1 VVAVA
6 TSGGGDSTALLHA
19 VLHAAKPLGLRVAA
33 LHVHHGLMPQADEWA
48 ARVQRR
54 CAAWRVRGWPLECL
68 VERLATSPAAGE
80 SIEAWARRERYRALR
95 RMALQCGASLVL
107 LAHHRRDQAET
118 LLLQVLRGGGP
129 AGLAAMPRSAEREG
143 VVWARPWL
151 DLPADAIQ
159 HYLAR
164 YRLAHVD
171 DASNADNRFARSRL
185 RQRIWPELLRQF
197 PYAEAALAHAATRA
211 QEADAA
217 LRELAAI
224 DAAAARAG
232 DTDLSIA
239 MLAGFSPAR
248 RANLLRSWLRGCM
261 GRGAPDSLIGRL
273 VDEACAAAAP
283 ARWPAPPGWVQ
294 RYRGVLRW
302 WAGEA
307 AAVGAAP
314 ASDVFDWSQPGDYP
328 LPALAACVQVR
339 AVRSGGVPAALLQGC
354 RLQARQGGER
364 FQHPGGIARSLK
376 KAFQAAGIAAWQRE
390 APLVFSGD
398 RLLYVPGL
406 GIDARCIAE
415 PGRPRRQLEWVKLGQ
430 VGHVTTSAT

>member
-1 VVAVA
+1 MVAVA

-19 VLHAAKPLGLRVAA
+19 ALHAAKPLGLRVAA

-54 CAAWRVRGWPLECL
+54 CAAWRARGWAIECL
-68 VERLATSPAAGE
+68 VERLSASPLPGE

-118 LLLQVLRGGGP
+118 LLLQLLRGGGP

-151 DLPADAIQ
+151 DRPAGAIQ

-164 YRLAHVD
+164 YRLSHVVD
-171 DASNADNRFARSRL
+171 TSNADDRFARSRL
-185 RQRIWPELLRQF
+185 RQRVWPELLRQF
-197 PYAEAALAHAATRA
+197 PGAEAALAHAAMRA
-211 QEADAA
+211 QEANAA
-217 LRELAAI
+217 LHELAAI
-224 DAAAARAG
+224 DAAAAGAG
-232 DTDLSIA
+232 AADLSVA
-239 MLAGFSPAR
+239 VLANFSPAR
-248 RANLLRSWLRGCM
+248 RANLLRSWLRERM
-261 GRGAPDSLIGRL
+261 GRGAPDSLVQRL
-273 VDEACAAAAP
+273 VDEACAPAAP

-302 WAGEA
+302 SAGDA
-307 AAVGAAP
+307 TALGAVPAP
-314 ASDVFDWSQPGDYP
+314 GVFDWSQPGDYP
-328 LPALAACVQVR
+328 VPALAACVQVR
-339 AVRSGGVPAALLQGC
+339 AVRSGGVPASLLRAC
-354 RLQARQGGER
+354 RLQTRQGGER
-364 FQHPGGIARSLK
+364 FQQPGGIARSLK
-376 KAFQAAGIAAWQRE
+376 KAFQAAGVAVWQRD

-406 GIDARCIAE
+406 GIDARCMAE
-415 PGRPRRQLEWVKLGQ
+415 TGRPRCRLQWIPLG
-430 VGHVTTSAT
+430 